1 MPAPKTPA
9 AAEDALRVDPSSG
22 ADKGDDSGLPAWVF
36 VAAGLGALAVVLAFR
51 RKLVPALWHSQR
63 RDA

>member
-1 MPAPKTPA
+1 
-9 AAEDALRVDPSSG
+9 
-22 ADKGDDSGLPAWVF
+22 
-36 VAAGLGALAVVLAFR
+36 VAAGLAALALVFAFR